1 MEKIVNDGQLIELV
15 RQFSVLYDPKNRE
28 YKNNEVKSNA
38 WKTIAEVM
46 NASVADCEARWI
58 SLRTIYS
65 RESKKVRTTPTGSAA
80 TKPWRWLEEMA
91 FLSAYMRRRQTRGNV
106 QTVGPPEPS
115 PSTSETSSE
124 NPWDSISIITGE
136 TESQEE
142 DPILETSNIEEDSPI
157 PEISQTS
164 TPSSTPSMTTM
175 RNERSK
181 RKRTTSTTTTTE
193 LMETINKAWGT
204 FDAAFQQKNNSQDND
219 NADTTFGK
227 MVGLELSEIKD
238 KNIKFNAKQKIL
250 KILHEASNED
260 E

>member
-38 WKTIAEVM
+38 WKTIGEVM
-46 NASVADCEARWI
+46 NASARWF

-65 RESKKVRTTPTGSAA
+65 RESKQVRTTPTGSAA
-80 TKPWRWLEEMA
+80 TKPWRRLEEMA
-91 FLSAYMRRRQTRGNV
+91 LLSAYMRRRQTRGNV

-124 NPWDSISIITGE
+124 NPWDFISIITGE

-142 DPILETSNIEEDSPI
+142 GPILETSNIETSSPA
-157 PEISQTS
+157 
-164 TPSSTPSMTTM
+164 M

-181 RKRTTSTTTTTE
+181 RKRTTSTGE

-204 FDAAFQQKNNSQDND
+204 FDAAFQQKNNQDSD

-238 KNIKFNAKQKIL
+238 KNIKFNPKQKIL

-260 E
+260 DE

>member
-1 MEKIVNDGQLIELV
+1 MEKFVNDGQLIELV

-28 YKNNEVKSNA
+28 YKNSEVKSNA
-38 WKTIAEVM
+38 WKTIGEVM
-46 NASVADCEARWI
+46 NASVAECEARCI

-80 TKPWRWLEEMA
+80 TKPWRWLKEMS

-124 NPWDSISIITGE
+124 NPWDSISVIMGE

-157 PEISQTS
+157 PEITQTS
-164 TPSSTPSMTTM
+164 SPSMTTM

-181 RKRTTSTTTTTE
+181 QKRTTSTSE

-204 FDAAFQQKNNSQDND
+204 FDAAFQQKNNNQDSD

-227 MVGLELSEIKD
+227 MVGLELNEIKD
-238 KNIKFNAKQKIL
+238 KNIKFNAKQKNL
-250 KILHEASNED
+250 KIIHEASNQDD